1 VSTTKLQLHAE
12 HITFIAGSEVERDVD
27 GTSAQLLQAFSHF
40 TWEASM
46 RTMLVL
52 LHCDGDGNVVPE
64 IHTVN
69 ATGFGSTNMGTAA
82 IDVFFKTHEW
92 CVQSVQE
99 SVQE

>member
-1 VSTTKLQLHAE
+1 
-12 HITFIAGSEVERDVD
+12 
-27 GTSAQLLQAFSHF
+27 
-40 TWEASM
+40 M

-92 CVQSVQE
+92 YVQSLQE
-99 SVQE
+99 SVQKSWTDKSLGFRALALTVTTLHCGRRQALGCPQP